1 MKTNR
6 RKETA
11 KPAPPTDEC
20 VACGAEDSY
29 VRALTSTQKDFR
41 GETFTVE
48 HYHWKCSECGVA
60 VLGDAEMDEAMRATV
75 AAYQCAHDLLTAEE
89 IRTARDRMKWSQSQ
103 LADRTRL
110 GLATVKR
117 LEGGGVVQTE
127 TNDECLRD
135 ILGSALNGA
144 FVFMHTETFGV
155 VEAHLT
161 ELWDKGWTP
170 PVEVRDHEV
179 ALDACF
185 DHPCFA

>member
-6 RKETA
+6 RNETA

-110 GLATVKR
+110 GLATIKR

-144 FVFMHTETFGV
+144 FVFMHTEKFGV

-161 ELWDKGWTP
+161 ELWDESWKR
-170 PVEVRDHEV
+170 PVEDRAHEV

-185 DHPCFA
+185 DYPCFA

>member
-29 VRALTSTQKDFR
+29 VRALTRTQKDFR
-41 GETFTVE
+41 GETFSVE
-48 HYHWKCSECGVA
+48 HHHWKCSECGVA

-75 AAYQCAHDLLTAEE
+75 AAYQHAHELLTATE
-89 IRTARDRMKWSQSQ
+89 IRDARERMKWSQQQ
-103 LADRTRL
+103 LVDRT
-110 GLATVKR
+110 GLSSATIKR
-117 LEGGGVVQTE
+117 LELGATVQTE

-135 ILGSALNGA
+135 TLGSALNGA
-144 FVFMHTETFGV
+144 FVFMRTERFGV

-161 ELWDKGWTP
+161 ELWDKGWNRTI
-170 PVEVRDHEV
+170 EVRDHEV

-185 DHPCFA
+185 DNLCFA

>member
-11 KPAPPTDEC
+11 NPTPPTDEC

-29 VRALTSTQKDFR
+29 VRALTRTQKDFR
-41 GETFTVE
+41 GETFSVQ
-48 HYHWKCSECGVA
+48 HHHWKCSGCGVA

-75 AAYQCAHDLLTAEE
+75 AAYQHAHELLTATE
-89 IRTARDRMKWSQSQ
+89 IRDARERMKWSQSQ
-103 LADRTRL
+103 LAERTGL
-110 GLATVKR
+110 GIATIKR
-117 LEGGGVVQTE
+117 LELGGVVQTE

-135 ILGSALNGA
+135 VLGSALNGA
-144 FVFMHTETFGV
+144 FVFMHIEKFGV

-161 ELWDKGWTP
+161 EAWEKGWKNE
-170 PVEVRDHEV
+170 VVVRDHEV

-185 DHPCFA
+185 DNLCFA